1 MIEGDRLKKNKFNIM
16 ILFILFIFLFSLSS
30 CSFKN
35 DDNNIDDDTISYN
48 NKSDDEFII
57 PESNNPNGY
66 KIIYNCNN
74 DNIYES
80 TSTLDNKAINP
91 GTPTKPCAKFLG
103 WYSDSECTKTFDFN
117 TKVRGD
123 LTLYAGWEIDTL
135 ALTTT
140 IYQSTIKSNVKITS
154 QPHTRIINSSTIN
167 QGSGVIFFEDNTKY
181 YILTNNHVTYYNT
194 KEYTGSN
201 YIVTDCYGNQYEA
214 QLVNMNANYDL
225 AILTIRKELA
235 PKKLAVTNICNYDIK
250 KNDLC
255 LSIGSPDGL
264 YNSISYGKVLGYMP
278 FNPESDTLHLN
289 NVTFDVIINDS
300 YIHSGSSGGALID
313 SNLKIAGIQFASA
326 SNYNDEFVRAYA
338 VPASKILEYVNS
350 ILK

>member
-1 MIEGDRLKKNKFNIM
+1 MKNNLKKL
-16 ILFILFIFLFSLSS
+16 ILLLSLILIFVTSS
-30 CSFKN
+30 CRIVKT
-35 DDNNIDDDTISYN
+35 DELVVDDTISYTN
-48 NKSDDEFII
+48 TSTDEFQI
-57 PESNNPNGY
+57 PASNNPNGF
-66 KIIYNCNN
+66 KITYDCNN

-103 WYSDSECTKTFDFN
+103 WYSDSECTKSYDFN

-194 KEYTGSN
+194 KEYTGST

-278 FNPESDTLHLN
+278 FNPESDTLYLN

-326 SNYNDEFVRAYA
+326 SDYNNEYLRSFA
-338 VPASKILEYVNS
+338 VPASKITEYVKSVFN
-350 ILK
+350 